1 MRFGFKNAFLVDMD
15 GERNREVI
23 RKKTAEAFL
32 ISATFDSADVLANP
46 KAMMRE
52 ICAALCVEW
61 VDGCMTDWKQGARPS
76 DGVWA
81 AHWYGSVKA
90 SSGFSAASVTP
101 AKLSTHDL
109 ALAEEMRPHYAAM
122 ATCKLPRP

>member
-1 MRFGFKNAFLVDMD
+1 MPSVSPDDIGIIRQ
-15 GERNREVI
+15 RELFDEITELTGQRPPVV
-23 RKKTAEAFL
+23 
-32 ISATFDSADVLANP
+32 DSADVLANP

-101 AKLSTHDL
+101 AKLSAQDL